1 MGPKL
6 GSSHQETIRIMNPNT
21 VDTSLVCFCVYV
33 FISLHMSLH
42 TGDIFFVNAGDGKW
56 EREMRGGAELHN
68 SVILHSMSSML
79 IQNINF
85 LF

>member
-33 FISLHMSLH
+33 FISLH
-42 TGDIFFVNAGDGKW
+42 IFFVNAGDGKW

-68 SVILHSMSSML
+68 SVILHS
-79 IQNINF
+79 
-85 LF
+85 